1 MAKKMQQKTQQDS
14 LPLNNNRKNRRKSRG
29 HSVSSSESIGKS
41 AQEQQ
46 VLTLTSPAPERGG
59 ENVEK
64 EYPEDGMD
72 MSEVD
77 EESEYHENESGK
89 RLIANNEV
97 LAQNNRRINMPGLYH
112 TEVCFVSLFNPCV
125 LLR

>member
-1 MAKKMQQKTQQDS
+1 
-14 LPLNNNRKNRRKSRG
+14 
-29 HSVSSSESIGKS
+29 
-41 AQEQQ
+41 
-46 VLTLTSPAPERGG
+46 
-59 ENVEK
+59 
-64 EYPEDGMD
+64 MD

-77 EESEYHENESGK
+77 EESEDHENESGK